1 MNRIIV
7 FLREVRTEM
16 TKVSWPSR
24 TQLMRYTGVVLGLC
38 LFIALYLG
46 GLDALFASVLN
57 RLIVP

>member
-24 TQLMRYTGVVLGLC
+24 TQLMRYTGVVLGIC
-38 LFIALYLG
+38 LFIAIYLG
-46 GLDALFASVLN
+46 GLDALYASALS
-57 RLIVP
+57 RLIVR